1 MDASSSDSATASD
14 SVFASA
20 EFQEYEREF
29 RQYCADNLRSH
40 NPQTDFD
47 SIRRDSAEDLAA
59 KLAVLSQWWRS
70 AAHVVVFTGA
80 GISTSSGLP
89 DYRGPSGIWTRK
101 VRGETVSESLDLR
114 GIEPTPAHGALT
126 RLYQAGKLA
135 LVATT
140 NDDSLHGKAGLP
152 KHALVELHGNLFVE
166 ECAQCGA
173 RYERPFKVRT
183 ATGLFEHATGRPC
196 EKCGGPLRDNLVNFG
211 NTFEHVPSMEAE
223 HDRAWVAMLKADLV
237 VVLGSSLSVPTACD
251 LPEECIPP
259 REAKPA
265 GGRLVIVSFQNTPKD
280 PLAALHIFAPCDDVM
295 AAVEAALLPAAPT
308 PERLSVDA

>member
-1 MDASSSDSATASD
+1 MAGGTARPAAAEGEAGHEPEEQAGAQRNILAPVQRHLNVMDASSSDSATASD

-70 AAHVVVFTGA
+70 AAHV
-80 GISTSSGLP
+80 
-89 DYRGPSGIWTRK
+89 
-101 VRGETVSESLDLR
+101 
-114 GIEPTPAHGALT
+114 
-126 RLYQAGKLA
+126 AGKLA

-166 ECAQCGA
+166 
-173 RYERPFKVRT
+173 
-183 ATGLFEHATGRPC
+183 
-196 EKCGGPLRDNLVNFG
+196 
-211 NTFEHVPSMEAE
+211 
-223 HDRAWVAMLKADLV
+223 
-237 VVLGSSLSVPTACD
+237 
-251 LPEECIPP
+251 
-259 REAKPA
+259 
-265 GGRLVIVSFQNTPKD
+265 
-280 PLAALHIFAPCDDVM
+280 
-295 AAVEAALLPAAPT
+295 
-308 PERLSVDA
+308 